1 VTKAEKAARYWGK
14 LADVYDECQLLAG
27 STYPPIIE
35 KLKGEFMPH
44 DRLLEV
50 GAGTGILT
58 VQVAPLVAHVTCTD
72 IAPEMLEK
80 AKAKLTGFD
89 HVEYHVET
97 ADVLS
102 FEDNSFD
109 VVLCCNVLH
118 QMVDPEVA
126 AGEFHRVLRPGGK
139 LLAITLTMGDMSLGA
154 KVRTGIQ
161 YAVRFGIPPASHSF
175 KLSTFSQFIADA
187 GFDIVE
193 SELVTQE
200 PFPTAYVSAIKPE
213 AITIVSGLPRS
224 GTSMMMGMLEAGGMQ
239 LLVDNIRTADEDNP
253 KGYYEFERVKRIQ
266 HDQSWLGDAKGKV
279 VKMISELLKHLPQ
292 GYTYKVIFM
301 RRKMEE
307 ILASQRQMLIRRGE
321 LTDKVSDERMTE
333 LYRKHLRRV
342 EDWIDEQPNIEVI
355 YVSYNEILENPVEHA
370 RRINQFLGKTLNIE
384 NMVSVV
390 EPTLYRQ
397 RQQLR
402 KS

>member
-14 LADVYDECQLLAG
+14 LADAYDESQLLAG

-35 KLKGEFMPH
+35 KIKGEFMPH

-58 VQVAPLVAHVTCTD
+58 VQIAPLVAHVTCTD

-80 AKAKLTGFD
+80 AKAKLADFD
-89 HVEYHVET
+89 HVEYRVEKAT
-97 ADVLS
+97 VLS

-118 QMVDPEVA
+118 QMVDPDVA
-126 AGEFHRVLRPGGK
+126 VGEFHRVLRPGGK
-139 LLAITLTMGDMSLGA
+139 LLAITLTMGDMSLWA

-175 KLSTFSQFIADA
+175 KLSTFSQLIADA

-200 PFPTAYVSAIKPE
+200 PFPTGYVSATKPE

-224 GTSMMMGMLEAGGMQ
+224 GTSMMMAMLEAGGMQ
-239 LLVDNIRTADEDNP
+239 LLVDNIRTADKDNP
-253 KGYYEFERVKRIQ
+253 RGYYEFERVKRIQ
-266 HDQSWLGDAKGKV
+266 HDQSWLKDGRGKV
-279 VKMISELLKHLPQ
+279 VKIIPELLKHLSQ
-292 GYTYKVIFM
+292 DYTYKVIFM

-307 ILASQRQMLIRRGE
+307 ILASQRRMLIRRGE
-321 LTDKVSDERMTE
+321 PTDKVSDERMTE
-333 LYRKHLRRV
+333 LYRKHLRWV

-370 RRINQFLGKTLNIE
+370 RRINQFLGNTLNVE
-384 NMVSVV
+384 NMVDVV
-390 EPTLYRQ
+390 DPTLYRQ
-397 RQQLR
+397 RR
-402 KS
+402 

>member
-1 VTKAEKAARYWGK
+1 MTKAEKAARYWGK
-14 LADVYDECQLLAG
+14 LADAYDESQLLAG

-35 KLKGEFMPH
+35 KIKDEFMPH

-80 AKAKLTGFD
+80 AKAKLAGFD
-89 HVEYHVET
+89 HVEYRVET
-97 ADVLS
+97 ATVLS

-118 QMVDPEVA
+118 QMVDPDA
-126 AGEFHRVLRPGGK
+126 AVGEFHRVLRPGGK
-139 LLAITLTMGDMSLGA
+139 LLAITLTMEDMSLWA

-161 YAVRFGIPPASHSF
+161 YTTRFGIPPASHSF
-175 KLSTFSQFIADA
+175 KLSTFSQLIADA

-239 LLVDNIRTADEDNP
+239 LLVDNIRTADKDNL

-266 HDQSWLGDAKGKV
+266 HDQSWLEDARGKA
-279 VKMISELLKHLPQ
+279 VKIISELLKHLPQ
-292 GYTYKVIFM
+292 DYTCKVIFM
-301 RRKMEE
+301 RRRMEE
-307 ILASQRQMLIRRGE
+307 ILASQRRMLIRRGE
-321 LTDKVSDERMTE
+321 PTDKVSDERMTE

-342 EDWIDEQPNIEVI
+342 EAWIDEQPNIEVI
-355 YVSYNEILENPVEHA
+355 YVSYNEILENPVELA
-370 RRINQFLGKTLNIE
+370 GRINQFLGNTLNVE
-384 NMVSVV
+384 NMVGVV
-390 EPTLYRQ
+390 DPTLYRQ
-397 RQQLR
+397 RR
-402 KS
+402 